1 MTVHEHAK
9 KYLALGWSVFPLRP
23 GLKTPSSTWNQY
35 RTERMS
41 TDAVDETF
49 QDNSNIAL
57 ACGGLSGILVVDL
70 DLYKDKSGF
79 KNIDSPLKAIT
90 PRGGIHVYFKYNPGT
105 QNTVNANKGT
115 DIRSEGGYVLL
126 PPSIFAYEQ
135 NGVEKQGSYMWVTEP
150 TKELI
155 ESLPEAPK
163 SLLDAVY
170 GVETTKTPTHH
181 YFAEIGENFAP
192 VAEGGRNNEI
202 SKFSLSMFNRYKD
215 PQAVWQLVLA
225 RNATLTPPL
234 PIHEVRATF
243 ESAARKFQVSPPSKQ
258 VHITSSMLQELENNN
273 PYIVPTT
280 EDDIQFAITQLVE
293 GKKAGISTG
302 FLELDA
308 IVGGFI
314 PGQSYLIFADTN
326 VGKSMFAVNTLAS
339 MARRGI
345 KCLYFDLEND
355 TTLSME
361 RIMMVANQG
370 KVNLTEYRAQLV
382 AQPVNMDYLKEIFAP
397 VYSIKDNLKVWSMT
411 KMIDRF
417 GEINWLGI
425 RTVMEEEFKNG
436 VQVIIIDHL
445 HYFSPAE
452 TDHAV
457 LGEIARNINNYA
469 AQENVAIVCIAHTKK
484 GLVENKKG
492 KDDSKVRTVRPTIDH
507 IAGSSMISKH
517 FKNLIALQRNYAS
530 GDEEEQSKT
539 KVYVDKTKYGPSS
552 SFDLAYEAATFL
564 FKPLNLNDKMTKNK
578 ISAIDEMLEDAV
590 VLPFKPTKT
599 KKPAAVKQEEDV
611 VVKIAEEKEIEPV
624 IVFPPVMKIMTQETK
639 PIDDEKLG
647 GIPF

>member
-1 MTVHEHAK
+1 MTVQEQAK

-23 GLKTPSSTWNQY
+23 GLKTPGATWNQY
-35 RTERMS
+35 RTERMKPEM
-41 TDAVDETF
+41 VDQMF
-49 QDNSNIAL
+49 QDNSNMAL
-57 ACGGLSGILVVDL
+57 ACGELSGILVVDQ
-70 DLYKDKSGF
+70 DLYKDKPGLE
-79 KNIDSPLKAIT
+79 NIDSPLKAIT
-90 PRGGIHVYFKYNPGT
+90 PRGGIHVYFKYRPGS

-126 PPSIFAYEQ
+126 PPSVYEYEQ
-135 NGVEKQGSYMWVTEP
+135 NGVQKQGTYMWVTEP
-150 TKELI
+150 TKELLDT
-155 ESLPEAPK
+155 LPEAPE
-163 SLLDAVY
+163 SLLNAVY
-170 GVETTKTPTHH
+170 GQETTPAPSRPL
-181 YFAEIGENFAP
+181 FAETGQDFAP
-192 VAEGGRNNEI
+192 IGEGGRNNEI
-202 SKFSLSMFNRYKD
+202 SRFSLSMFNRYKD

-225 RNATLTPPL
+225 RNATFTPPL

-243 ESAARKFQVSPPSKQ
+243 ESAARKFQVSPPAKQ
-258 VHITSSMLQELENNN
+258 PHITSSMLQEIETDN
-273 PYIVPTT
+273 PYIVTT
-280 EDDIQFAITQLVE
+280 TADDIQFAITQLME
-293 GKKAGISTG
+293 GKKTGISTG

-326 VGKSMFAVNTLAS
+326 VGKSMFAVNSLVS

-361 RIMMVANQG
+361 RIMMVSNQG

-382 AQPVNMDYLKEIFAP
+382 AHPVNMDYLKEIFAP
-397 VYSIKDNLKVWSMT
+397 VYSIKDQLKVWSMT

-417 GEINWLGI
+417 GEINWEGI
-425 RTVMEEEFKNG
+425 RTVMDEEFKNG

-457 LGEIARNINNYA
+457 LGEIARHINNYA

-492 KDDSKVRTVRPTIDH
+492 KEDGDVRTVRPTIDH
-507 IAGSSMISKH
+507 IAGSSMIAKH

-530 GDEEEQSKT
+530 SNQDEQAKT
-539 KVYVDKTKYGPSS
+539 KVFVDKTKYGPASN
-552 SFDLAYEAATFL
+552 FDLVYDSSTFL
-564 FKPLNLNDKMTKNK
+564 FQPFDVNK
-578 ISAIDEMLEDAV
+578 RMHDNKVAAIDEMLEDAV
-590 VLPFKPTKT
+590 VLPFEKEEVKTPTTSKPVEEEVKEEVIEPPPPPKPVIKTITPPTK
-599 KKPAAVKQEEDV
+599 A
-611 VVKIAEEKEIEPV
+611 IE
-624 IVFPPVMKIMTQETK
+624 
-639 PIDDEKLG
+639 DEKLG
-647 GIPF
+647 DIVF